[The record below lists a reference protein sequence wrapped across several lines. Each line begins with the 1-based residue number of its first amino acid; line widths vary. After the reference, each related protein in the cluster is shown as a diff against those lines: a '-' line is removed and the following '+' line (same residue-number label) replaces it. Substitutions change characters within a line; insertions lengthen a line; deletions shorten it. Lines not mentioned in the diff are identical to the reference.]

1 LLLLWN
7 MFFVY
12 ALIDPRTDL
21 AFYIGQTGRP
31 KRRLA
36 AHLRM
41 KTITS
46 AGYIEELKDAGLK
59 PKMIVLEKFSTRKE
73 AVTHESK
80 LLSVHKENR
89 IPLANNKYGR
99 KRPKNYPPLQ

>member
-1 LLLLWN
+1 
-7 MFFVY
+7 MYFVY

-36 AHLRM
+36 GHLRM

-46 AGYIEELKDAGLK
+46 AGYIEELKEAGLK
-59 PKMIVLEKFSTRKE
+59 PKMIVLEKFPTRRE

-80 LLSVHKENR
+80 LLSEHKTKC

-99 KRPKNYPPLQ
+99 KRPKKYPHLQ

>member
-1 LLLLWN
+1 
-7 MFFVY
+7 MFIVY
-12 ALIDPRTDL
+12 ALVDPRTDI

-41 KTITS
+41 RTITS
-46 AGYIEELKDAGLK
+46 AGYIEELIDIGLK
-59 PKMIVLEKFSTRKE
+59 PKMIVLEEFPTRRE

-80 LLSVHKENR
+80 LLSGHKLKC

-99 KRPKNYPPLQ
+99 KRPKNYPP